1 MAASKFRVLIS
12 GAGIAGSCC
21 AYWLARA
28 RPGFAITIIERSPSP
43 RVTGQSIDMHGP
55 AIDIIKAMK
64 LDEAVRARLTTET
77 GTRMI
82 NSSGKAF
89 ASFERGDAFTA
100 DYEILR
106 ADLSQVFLEATG
118 KLSNI
123 EYKYGDYVK
132 SLEQTDKC
140 VNVTFNGGSKDTYDL
155 VVGADGSTSKT
166 RSMIFDEETLKD
178 SYNLLGQYL
187 AFFSIPSQPSDTKL
201 WYWYNTP
208 KGLCIMTRPHRTGT
222 TTGAYL
228 AVTLP
233 KKGLRD
239 PVVEDAMKQGP
250 HGEKRVLREIF
261 QNAGWQ
267 ASRVLDG
274 MDQADDFYM
283 TRAAQVKLSKWT
295 NNRVVLIGDAAFA
308 TFGVGTTLAIES
320 AFYLAG
326 ELSKIECSSDI
337 PQALEDYE
345 KAFRPLYAT
354 MDERIPGFPQ
364 IAFPQTSWGL
374 WVRDSLL
381 WVASKTK
388 FYRLLPNETKNTWEL
403 PCYNWTSI

>member
-1 MAASKFRVLIS
+1 MSASKFRVLIS

-64 LDEAVRARLTTET
+64 LDEAVRSRHTTET
-77 GTRMI
+77 GTRLV
-82 NSSGKAF
+82 NASGKSF
-89 ASFERGDAFTA
+89 ASFESGDAFTA
-100 DYEILR
+100 EYEILR
-106 ADLSQVFLEATG
+106 ADLSQIFLEATE

-123 EYKYGDYVK
+123 KYKYGDYVK
-132 SLEQTDKC
+132 SLEQNDEC
-140 VNVTFNGGSKDTYDL
+140 VNVTFNGGSKDTFDL

-178 SYNLLGQYL
+178 TYHLLGQYL
-187 AFFSIPSQPSDTKL
+187 AFFSIPSQPSDPKL
-201 WYWYNTP
+201 WQWYSVP
-208 KGLCIMTRPHRTGT
+208 KGLCIMTRPHRTIS

-233 KKGLRD
+233 AKGLRD
-239 PVVEDAMKQGP
+239 PTLEDAMKQGTTS
-250 HGEKRVLREIF
+250 EKRVLRSIF

-267 ASRVLDG
+267 AKRVLDG
-274 MDQADDFYM
+274 MDVADDFYM

-326 ELSKIECSSDI
+326 ELSRIETGKDI
-337 PQALEDYE
+337 PVALEKYE
-345 KAFRPLYAT
+345 EAFRPLYKT
-354 MDERIPGFPQ
+354 MQDVIPGFPQ
-364 IAFPQTSWGL
+364 IAFPQTTWGL
-374 WVRDSLL
+374 RLRDFWL
-381 WVASKTK
+381 WLASKTK
-388 FYRLLPNETKNTWEL
+388 VHRLLPNETKNTWEL